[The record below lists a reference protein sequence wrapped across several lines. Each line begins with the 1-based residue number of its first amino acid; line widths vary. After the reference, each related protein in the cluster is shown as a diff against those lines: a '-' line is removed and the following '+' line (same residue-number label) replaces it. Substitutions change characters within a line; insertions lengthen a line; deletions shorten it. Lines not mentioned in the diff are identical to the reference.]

1 MGKVRNILQEKNSST
16 IYVSLNTT
24 VFEALELMFKKTSD
38 RLWLWLWIIIFLY
51 QKITIVSASL

>member
-16 IYVSLNTT
+16 IYVSPNTT

-38 RLWLWLWIIIFLY
+38 RLWLWIIIFLY